1 MGCSRRALGG
11 PVHWRIRQQTEP
23 GIVPRPGAAVM
34 ARKSPAGVYE
44 RARVLHRRRT
54 RDGELVRL
62 TVLWLSGPYEGKRG
76 SLYVPLDDWPPM
88 VRPAA

>member
-1 MGCSRRALGG
+1 M
-11 PVHWRIRQQTEP
+11 HWRIRQQTEP